1 MQNKSELSIRE
12 RKQSVNNDKIYRKK
26 MKQQERFNLKEK
38 DPIKFQK
45 IANSRR
51 GGVSRWRD

>member
-12 RKQSVNNDKIYRKK
+12 RKQTLNNDKVDRKK
-26 MKQQERFNLKEK
+26 MKQRERFNLKK
-38 DPIKFQK
+38 SDPIKFQK

>member
-1 MQNKSELSIRE
+1 MQNKSEFSIRE
-12 RKQSVNNDKIYRKK
+12 RKQSVNNHKVDRKK
-26 MKQQERFNLKEK
+26 MKQQERFNLKK
-38 DPIKFQK
+38 NDPIKFQK

>member
-1 MQNKSELSIRE
+1 MQNKGELSVRE
-12 RKQSVNNDKIYRKK
+12 RKQTFNNHTVDRKK
-26 MKQQERFNLKEK
+26 MKQQERFNLKK
-38 DPIKFQK
+38 NDPIKFQK